1 MLALL
6 QLALAAIMRAI
17 SMLDFNFKSN
27 SILSAICKHE
37 SIFFFNP
44 DSETLKPRKMF
55 NIFCQTLFNIRC
67 TVSWITH
74 NYFSKLKDRWDD
86 IVKLNRQDFSQFKK
100 EPFASAG
107 PKKSPSLTQYPAWD
121 YLQIFW
127 SSFLVNAVRIFVWKF
142 ILEPR
147 KWLND

>member
-1 MLALL
+1 MKKCSLRRELKC
-6 QLALAAIMRAI
+6 I
-17 SMLDFNFKSN
+17 SKQEIFIISN
-27 SILSAICKHE
+27 IIYL
-37 SIFFFNP
+37 FFDS

-107 PKKSPSLTQYPAWD
+107 PKKDLPLHNIQHGIIYKYSGRLFLSML
-121 YLQIFW
+121 LE
-127 SSFLVNAVRIFVWKF
+127 SSFENSF
-142 ILEPR
+142 
-147 KWLND
+147 LNRENG